1 MQCCGFSGH
10 TESLLV
16 ALPCAEHA
24 INAALRSRVRSFR
37 FALLVAQF
45 VQYGVLASLCL
56 RSSSIGFCFAF
67 LLASSCRRSLKK
79 HPCSAVV
86 CSPRDLSFCARSLSL
101 SQTRFAP
108 CVNAGLNISAR
119 SRNFASLYHLLLRV
133 YCALIYLGLADSRL
147 ASRENFRFF
156 LRSVCL
162 LRLRPHYHLV
172 RIVHLRA
179 SSFDAGK

>member
-1 MQCCGFSGH
+1 MLCYSLYSVCFHLSRSGPFALRRAVACLLRTVIALLHANLFCFDVQFASSCRKRGLRSEKNTTATQRCACFAIYGAMQCCGFSGH

-79 HPCSAVV
+79 TPLQCSGVFASRFVI
-86 CSPRDLSFCARSLSL
+86 LRSLSL
-101 SQTRFAP
+101 A
-108 CVNAGLNISAR
+108 N
-119 SRNFASLYHLLLRV
+119 
-133 YCALIYLGLADSRL
+133 
-147 ASRENFRFF
+147 
-156 LRSVCL
+156 
-162 LRLRPHYHLV
+162 
-172 RIVHLRA
+172 
-179 SSFDAGK
+179 